1 MTAAPARARIVEAGR
16 LLADRYRLEEL
27 VASGG
32 MAQVWQGTDEVL
44 RRKVAVKLLHP
55 HLAADGSFVLRFRQE
70 AVAAARLAHP
80 GIVSIYDTCSEA
92 GTEAI
97 VMELVPGQTLR
108 ERLDDPTPIDP
119 WQAAGLAAQV
129 AEALDAAHRA
139 GLVHRDVKPA
149 NVLLAGDG
157 RIKVADFGIA
167 KAVEGADLT
176 QPGLMVGT
184 AKYVAPEQVEGKP
197 VDARTDIYS
206 LGVVLYEMLCG
217 RPPFEADSEAATAL
231 ARLHR
236 DPLRPRQVRPGVP
249 KPLEEIVGRAMA
261 RAPEERFATAADLR
275 AALLAAGA
283 APTPE
288 PDLTATN
295 LAATPVAP
303 PSSSPPGADGSP
315 APSAPSP
322 APSFRQTERSWLVP
336 TLLLVG
342 VAVALGV
349 AGLLLGRSGA
359 GDLIG
364 GVKDAITGSPE
375 PSPIAIS
382 SATAF
387 DPFGDDQ
394 QENGDS
400 AGNVHDGNA
409 DTAWTT
415 QSYDNRDITVL
426 KPGVGL
432 VLNAAEAASLHEL
445 TLTSPT
451 NGWAAA
457 FYVADS
463 DPADFEGWGD
473 PVATRTDLPAGPVT
487 IDLGDTDGQAILVW
501 ITDRGDGS
509 AQNRVTIQEA
519 TLTGVPE

>member
-1 MTAAPARARIVEAGR
+1 MEEGR
-16 LLADRYRLEEL
+16 LLAGRYRLEQL

-55 HLAADGSFVLRFRQE
+55 HLAADGSFVTRFRQE
-70 AVAAARLAHP
+70 AVAAARLTHP

-108 ERLDDPTPIDP
+108 ERLDDPAPIDP

-149 NVLLAGDG
+149 NILLSGDG
-157 RIKVADFGIA
+157 RVKVADFGIA
-167 KAVEGADLT
+167 KAMEEADLT

-217 RPPFEADSEAATAL
+217 RPPFVADGEAATAL
-231 ARLHR
+231 ARLQR

-249 KPLEEIVGRAMA
+249 KALEEIVCRAME
-261 RAPEERFATAADLR
+261 RAPEQRYSSAADLR

-288 PDLTATN
+288 ADLTATH
-295 LAATPVAP
+295 LVT
-303 PSSSPPGADGSP
+303 S
-315 APSAPSP
+315 PSAPTQRPADLTAPALSP
-322 APSFRQTERSWLVP
+322 SVAAPSFRQTERSWLLP
-336 TLLLVG
+336 TIVLVG
-342 VAVALGV
+342 VAVALGI
-349 AGLLLGRSGA
+349 AGLLIGRSGA

-364 GVKDAITGSPE
+364 GVKDALTGTPE
-375 PSPIAIS
+375 SVAVPVSDAK
-382 SATAF
+382 AF
-387 DPFGDDQ
+387 DPECSSSQCAAGQRGGDGH
-394 QENGDS
+394 ENDGD
-400 AGNVHDGNA
+400 AGLAVDGDA
-409 DTAWTT
+409 ATAWSTEG
-415 QSYDNRDITVL
+415 YNNRDITLL

-432 VLNAAEAASLHEL
+432 VLQLESVKEL
-445 TLTSPT
+445 TELQVDSPT
-451 NGWAAA
+451 SGWRAQI
-457 FYVADS
+457 YVARS
-463 DPADFEGWGD
+463 DPGNLAGWGK
-473 PVATRTDLPAGPVT
+473 PVATTEDGLAAGT
-487 IDLGDTDGQAILVW
+487 NKIDLGDTEGGAVLIW
-501 ITDRGDGS
+501 ITDRGDGPGR
-509 AQNRVTIQEA
+509 APADIAEVRVS
-519 TLTGVPE
+519 GR